1 MEIIYKASA
10 FKQLKKIPKTELKK
24 IRNKLEAIKNDP
36 YAGKVLKGELQGF
49 YSVKPWPYR
58 IIYKIVS
65 KQIVVVSVSHRQGSY
80 K

>member
-10 FKQLKKIPKTELKK
+10 FKQLKKIPKTELNK
-24 IRNKLEAIKNDP
+24 IRSKLEALEKDP
-36 YAGKVLKGELQGF
+36 YAGKALKGKLQGF

-58 IIYKIVS
+58 IIYEITKQKIVTF
-65 KQIVVVSVSHRQGSY
+65 SVSHKQGSY